1 MGWGGDGDTETSSL
15 HPPAPSQSRWEAVA
29 QETRDSCGRL
39 QLLLRRPSRPGAE
52 KTRSLSRWEAA
63 PLPPPVP
70 GFAFRALSQRGAAP
84 PPLPAL
90 AEGREE
96 QGDRTAVAAGGRAE
110 PRSPAPRLGKG

>member
-84 PPLPAL
+84 PPPPP
-90 AEGREE
+90 G
-96 QGDRTAVAAGGRAE
+96 AGGGERGAGGPHRCCCGRA
-110 PRSPAPRLGKG
+110 R